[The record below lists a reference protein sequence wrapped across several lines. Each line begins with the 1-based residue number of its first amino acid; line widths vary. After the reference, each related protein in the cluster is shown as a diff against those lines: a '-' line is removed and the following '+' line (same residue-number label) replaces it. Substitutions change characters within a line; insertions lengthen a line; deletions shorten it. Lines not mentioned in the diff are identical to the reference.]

1 MFPGVTGMQAN
12 SLVQRVMKGALV
24 LLVALEIGACWST
37 VVSGDRS
44 PVYEMKCKSSNAGEA
59 VPNQGAAWLFFLL
72 KCFKKNGCSPSRGM
86 NWMFLF

>member
-1 MFPGVTGMQAN
+1 MQAN

-24 LLVALEIGACWST
+24 LLVVLEIGACWST

-44 PVYEMKCKSSNAGEA
+44 PVCEMKCKSSNAGEA

-72 KCFKKNGCSPSRGM
+72 KGDELDVFVLKLCLPACH
-86 NWMFLF
+86 LVI